1 MAVQTHESLFC
12 CLFGTGKGS
21 GAAFLFLVLGFLGVA
36 VFLCFRCS
44 KLIRGLEANDK
55 D

>member
-1 MAVQTHESLFC
+1 MNMRVFVPC
-12 CLFGTGKGS
+12 P
-21 GAAFLFLVLGFLGVA
+21 GFLGVA
-36 VFLCFRCS
+36 VCLCFRRS